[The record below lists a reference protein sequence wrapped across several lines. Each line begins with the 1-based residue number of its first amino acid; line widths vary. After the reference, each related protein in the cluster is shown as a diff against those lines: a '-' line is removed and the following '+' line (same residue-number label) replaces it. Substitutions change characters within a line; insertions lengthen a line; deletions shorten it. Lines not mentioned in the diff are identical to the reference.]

1 MTRPTDDKLEAVE
14 RPIRFRPV
22 LSVDS
27 RVGMRMDLNGGY
39 IRYEDYKALSADR
52 DALKAELAE
61 AVGVLKDMRD
71 DKIGHRHAV
80 HFRRRVAAFLARHK
94 KEAGA

>member
-1 MTRPTDDKLEAVE
+1 MTNTPDLTPEAMA

-39 IRYEDYKALSADR
+39 IRYEDYKALSAPELRPTLMATARLEHAIREARR
-52 DALKAELAE
+52 D
-61 AVGVLKDMRD
+61 G
-71 DKIGHRHAV
+71 
-80 HFRRRVAAFLARHK
+80 
-94 KEAGA
+94 